1 MLEYLTKLK
10 LLELCKIDI
19 HIHVHVHVHKLST
32 GQITVAKFIWN
43 TRVELFLE
51 LDTYVHASIQQNDE
65 LFNPVLHNMAASIEM
80 LGLVTLT
87 ELLNEEGDFIQKH
100 IAKFVVTACAL
111 QIYKCKLK

>member
-1 MLEYLTKLK
+1 MERFGPKENVMSGEKNET
-10 LLELCKIDI
+10 LL
-19 HIHVHVHVHKLST
+19 HI
-32 GQITVAKFIWN
+32 
-43 TRVELFLE
+43 ELFL
-51 LDTYVHASIQQNDE
+51 DAHASIQQNDE
-65 LFNPVLHNMAASIEM
+65 LFNPVLHNMAASSEM